1 MRHRVNN
8 YRSFFFYLSA
18 LIYIASFVLAGASPN
33 LLLLFFAFLLGC
45 LFLYPCLGL
54 KKSAL
59 DSPAFL
65 YLFLQWCPD
74 LTSSCRSFFLNP
86 SFSSHVAWYDVL
98 ICSHLASIK
107 CSSRSVNVWY
117 RFCRALQKSWRWS
130 GESGSVKLLSVVVR
144 LLVPSLVASLT
155 FRLAIINSWS
165 EPASAPL

>member
-1 MRHRVNN
+1 MRHRVNK

-65 YLFLQWCPD
+65 YLC
-74 LTSSCRSFFLNP
+74 NGV
-86 SFSSHVAWYDVL
+86 SSHVAWYDVL
-98 ICSHLASIK
+98 ICSHLASIE
-107 CSSRSVNVWY
+107 CSSWSANVWNL
-117 RFCRALQKSWRWS
+117 FCRAMENSWRWS
-130 GESGSVKLLSVVVR
+130 GDENLEVSKRFIRCCTVTV
-144 LLVPSLVASLT
+144 T
-155 FRLAIINSWS
+155 FRLAIPYSW
-165 EPASAPL
+165 PASAHLENLTSSIVRRHLLDIVM